1 MKKAFLLASI
11 MMVMAVSA
19 QQRPQQGERSGNR
32 KEQRERPTVDQQLKK
47 FDQYNLSSTQKKK
60 VKSLLESRDSDMKK
74 EFANRDKNSTQKGER
89 GSRPEKGTNDF
100 DIKLEKI
107 LDKNQFNQ
115 YKQDLEKRMKS
126 DKFSMHKKRD
136 AKGNRPS
143 SKCA

>member
-115 YKQDLEKRMKS
+115 YKQDREKRMKS
-126 DKFSMHKKRD
+126 EKFSMHKKRD

>member
-115 YKQDLEKRMKS
+115 YKQDREKRMKS
-126 DKFSMHKKRD
+126 DKFSMHKKHD

>member
-1 MKKAFLLASI
+1 MKKAFLLANI

-47 FDQYNLSSTQKKK
+47 FDQYNLSSAQKKK

-115 YKQDLEKRMKS
+115 YKQDREKRMKS

>member
-107 LDKNQFNQ
+107 LDKIQFINFSIIILTDMI
-115 YKQDLEKRMKS
+115 YKISYCHSYQV
-126 DKFSMHKKRD
+126 FSFI
-136 AKGNRPS
+136 
-143 SKCA
+143 

>member
-1 MKKAFLLASI
+1 MKKAFLLASM

-74 EFANRDKNSTQKGER
+74 EFANRDKNSTQKGKR

-115 YKQDLEKRMKS
+115 YKQDREKRMKS

-136 AKGNRPS
+136 AKGNRHS

>member
-1 MKKAFLLASI
+1 MKKVFLLASM
-11 MMVMAVSA
+11 MMVMTLSA
-19 QQRPQQGERSGNR
+19 QERPQQGEKSGNR
-32 KEQRERPTVDQQLKK
+32 KEQRERPTVDQQLKE
-47 FDQYNLSSTQKKK
+47 FDQYNLSSAQKKK

-100 DIKLEKI
+100 DTKLEKI
-107 LDKNQFNQ
+107 LDKKQFNQ
-115 YKQDLEKRMKS
+115 YKQDREKRMKS